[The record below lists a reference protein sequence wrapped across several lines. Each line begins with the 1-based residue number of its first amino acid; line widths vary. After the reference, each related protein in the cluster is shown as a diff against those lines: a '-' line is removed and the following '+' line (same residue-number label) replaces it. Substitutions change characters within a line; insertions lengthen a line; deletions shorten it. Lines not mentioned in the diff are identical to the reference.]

1 MVWALPQSKILGHA
15 YVHNFFV
22 IGDGNPSWKET
33 TVGKLVEEG
42 LTAVSFEALTD
53 SAAFEAKI
61 NEVVYVNSL
70 LLGCKLLQY

>member
-1 MVWALPQSKILGHA
+1 M
-15 YVHNFFV
+15 
-22 IGDGNPSWKET
+22 
-33 TVGKLVEEG
+33 GKLVEEG

-70 LLGCKLLQY
+70 LLGGKLLQY